1 MVNMPA
7 AICKNRGKL
16 GRETDSPT
24 HTETDMRKNAKTKQ
38 VSRRKL
44 LGQALAIPA
53 MAAAAQATRDA
64 DAATPARAS
73 RGWREVRRVVTSYD
87 AAGRTVVLQDGAAG
101 NSFEMNGTKITRL
114 WESSGLPVSLP
125 LGPDLG
131 ATAGNAYR
139 DGFAGTSFYIAELP
153 GGTRAPSIPLHSNA
167 TLDYMAILSGKIA
180 FKLDED
186 RELILKAGDTLVQGG
201 NLHTWVNRWRESCVL
216 LFVVVTGSGKRPG

>member
-1 MVNMPA
+1 
-7 AICKNRGKL
+7 
-16 GRETDSPT
+16 
-24 HTETDMRKNAKTKQ
+24 MRKNARTKQ

-53 MAAAAQATRDA
+53 MAAADP
-64 DAATPARAS
+64 ATPARA

-101 NSFEMNGTKITRL
+101 NSFEMSGTRITRL

-139 DGFAGTSFYIAELP
+139 EGFSGTSFYLAELP
-153 GGTRAPSIPLHSNA
+153 GGTRAPAIPLHSNA

-180 FKLDED
+180 FKLDKD
-186 RELILKAGDTLVQGG
+186 RELILQAGDTLIQGG
-201 NLHTWVNRWRESCVL
+201 NLHTWVNRWRESCTL
-216 LFVVVTGSGKRPG
+216 LFVVVTGQGKRPA

>member
-1 MVNMPA
+1 MA
-7 AICKNRGKL
+7 TAFCKYRGNI
-16 GRETDSPT
+16 GRKTDST
-24 HTETDMRKNAKTKQ
+24 DHTEIHMRKNARTKQ

-53 MAAAAQATRDA
+53 MAAADS
-64 DAATPARAS
+64 ATPARA

-101 NSFEMNGTKITRL
+101 NSFEMSGTRITRL

-139 DGFAGTSFYIAELP
+139 EGFSGTSFYLAELP
-153 GGTRAPSIPLHSNA
+153 GGTRAPAIPLHSNA
-167 TLDYMAILSGKIA
+167 TLDYMAILSGRIA
-180 FKLDED
+180 FKLDQD
-186 RELILKAGDTLVQGG
+186 RELILQAGDTLIQGG
-201 NLHTWVNRWRESCVL
+201 NLHTWVNRWRESCTL
-216 LFVVVTGSGKRPG
+216 LFVVVTGQGKRPA